1 MYLYFISTSVYL
13 ASICLSVHMWIWSH
27 SFQSLSRVILCV
39 CLSVCLY
46 PFYIIHIVWITL
58 LPEPITCH
66 TVCLFVCLSLSFLYI
81 HIVWITLLP
90 EPMSHV
96 ILILLLIKS
105 PHIHVQRPQDHTGSI
120 TVSLIYLVHSWIL
133 VCVNWNS
140 KYGVSLQKICYR
152 TRSQVCY
159 KLLLKVFVFTLTSS
173 NHP

>member
-1 MYLYFISTSVYL
+1 
-13 ASICLSVHMWIWSH
+13 MWITLLPEPVTCH
-27 SFQSLSRVILCV
+27 TV
-39 CLSVCLY
+39 CLFVCLFLSFLYNTYSMDHTPPRAYYMSYCVSVCLY
-46 PFYIIHIVWITL
+46 PFYIIHIVWTTL
-58 LPEPITCH
+58 LPEPVTCH

-81 HIVWITLLP
+81 HIVWITLLL

-152 TRSQVCY
+152 TRSQVC
-159 KLLLKVFVFTLTSS
+159 
-173 NHP
+173 